1 MATYRIFVQAGAHT
15 GHSDSFDIVTPAT
28 LAQIQSALET
38 DEWLT
43 LEDAEGDKCLVRT
56 ALVWRLQEP
65 DFIFEEN

>member
-1 MATYRIFVQAGAHT
+1 MATYRIYVQAGAYA

-28 LAQIQSALET
+28 LAQIQDALEA

-43 LEDAEGDKCLVRT
+43 LEDSDGDKCLVRT

-65 DFIFEEN
+65 NFIFEEE